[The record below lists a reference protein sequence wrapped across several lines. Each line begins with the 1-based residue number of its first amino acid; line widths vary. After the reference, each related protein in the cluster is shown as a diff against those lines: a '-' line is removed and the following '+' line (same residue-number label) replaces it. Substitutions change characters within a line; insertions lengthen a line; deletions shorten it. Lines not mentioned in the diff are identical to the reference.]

1 MNRVRDSW
9 ALLDT
14 TAEVGQMGTSGS
26 LPQRFSNGAKANKDN
41 PICHCW
47 AEAPRGLDTGLGGWV
62 SFPWEQRRESG
73 RGTSCVPGPFLP
85 VILGPVT
92 MGDNIP
98 GKLGDF
104 LEEFGRVCTLAIQD
118 YLTYGLGCLQPSI
131 CSSDR
136 RRGELK
142 PIKKVRYL
150 HFSLQSPI

>member
-1 MNRVRDSW
+1 MGCSVNRAWDSW

-41 PICHCW
+41 PIRCCW
-47 AEAPRGLDTGLGGWV
+47 AEAPSSPDTGLGGRV

-73 RGTSCVPGPFLP
+73 RGTSCVPGPFSP

-98 GKLGDF
+98 GKLGDY
-104 LEEFGRVCTLAIQD
+104 LEEFAH
-118 YLTYGLGCLQPSI
+118 LQ
-131 CSSDR
+131 
-136 RRGELK
+136 
-142 PIKKVRYL
+142 
-150 HFSLQSPI
+150 F